1 MTLLN
6 IAAAPAPSSFTG
18 ITSEPLLF
26 VLFVLVILFGSNAVW
41 GVISKAI
48 EKRKSKSDSQLDS
61 KKLEFE
67 IDKFSIETVQRAVIT
82 LNDDL
87 NRYRGELNETKT
99 ELAQV
104 SSNYMAVNEK
114 NAAMF
119 RYIAK
124 AVSRR
129 RLEGTSLVPVDDA
142 DRHIIPEVVNII
154 K

>member
-1 MTLLN
+1 MIDIN
-6 IAAAPAPSSFTG
+6 AAAPAPSSFTG

-26 VLFVLVILFGSNAVW
+26 VLFILVILFSSNAAW
-41 GVISKAI
+41 GVIQKI
-48 EKRKSKSDSQLDS
+48 VEKRKSKMDTTLDS

-87 NRYRGELNETKT
+87 KRLRSELGETKD
-99 ELAQV
+99 ELALV
-104 SSNYMAVNEK
+104 SSNYMMVSEK
-114 NAAMF
+114 NAAMY

-129 RLEGTSLVPVDDA
+129 RLEGATLVPVDEA
-142 DRHIIPEVVNII
+142 DVHIIPEVVNII

>member
-1 MTLLN
+1 MNLTN
-6 IAAAPAPSSFTG
+6 AAPSSFTG
-18 ITSEPLLF
+18 ISSEPLLF
-26 VLFVLVILFGSNAVW
+26 ILFILVILFTSNALW
-41 GVISKAI
+41 GTIQKVI
-48 EKRKSKSDSQLDS
+48 EKRKGKHDTNLDN

-87 NRYRGELNETKT
+87 KRYRDELSQTKE
-99 ELAQV
+99 ELAV
-104 SSNYMAVNEK
+104 ISTNYMTVNEK

-129 RLEGTSLVPVDDA
+129 RLEGSPLVPVDDA
-142 DRHIIPEVVNII
+142 DAHIIPEVVNII